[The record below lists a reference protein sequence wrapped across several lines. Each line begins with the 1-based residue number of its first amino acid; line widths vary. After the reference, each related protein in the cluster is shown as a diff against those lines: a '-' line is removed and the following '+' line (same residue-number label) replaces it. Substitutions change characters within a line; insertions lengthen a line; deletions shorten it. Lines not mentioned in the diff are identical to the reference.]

1 MLALL
6 RSNFALLF
14 GIALLMTGHG
24 LQGTLLG
31 LRTAIERFGTM
42 TSGLVL
48 AGYFLGLLLGSL
60 EGPKLIVRVGHV
72 RVFAAMSAIASTT
85 ILFHLLLIEPVSWF
99 LFRFVTGFCLAG
111 VYVVAESWL
120 NAGTPN
126 AMRGRLLSVYLVLQY
141 AGLAAGPL
149 LLNLAAPEDF
159 RPFVLV
165 SVLLSLAVVPML
177 LSAVP
182 APPVAPGRRLDLR
195 DLWRFSPLA
204 FVGIAGI
211 GVVQG
216 ALWSLGPVFARTI
229 GLDLVGVTG
238 LMAVVAVGGLA
249 LQWPFGRLSD
259 QFDRRH
265 VLIFAGLAAA
275 AALLPLPL
283 LIGAG
288 TLTLFLLFFLFAGL
302 ALPVYSISVAHLN
315 DFLETE
321 EMVAASGA
329 LLLANGIGA
338 VAGPLL
344 AAAAMSLFGPW
355 GFPILLALVMLGVGG
370 FALYRLTVRPPVPS
384 EERTRFVALPQ
395 LSPVALELA
404 QEQTSEE
411 APDPTPADARPEAE
425 AASGGGG

>member
-6 RSNFALLF
+6 RSNLALLF

-31 LRTAIERFGTM
+31 LRTAIEQFSTI

-60 EGPKLIVRVGHV
+60 QAPALIVRVGHV
-72 RVFAAMSAIASTT
+72 RVFAAMAAIASTT
-85 ILFHLLLIEPVSWF
+85 ILFHLLLVEPVSWF

-141 AGLAAGPL
+141 TGLAAGPL
-149 LLNLAAPEDF
+149 LLNLTAPEDF

-182 APPVAPGRRLDLR
+182 TPPIAAGRRFTPR
-195 DLWRFSPLA
+195 DLWHVSPLG
-204 FVGIAGI
+204 FVGICGI
-211 GVVQG
+211 GIVQG
-216 ALWSLGPVFARTI
+216 ALWSLGPVFASGI
-229 GLDLVGVTG
+229 GLDLAGVTG
-238 LMAVVAVGGLA
+238 LMAVVAVGGIA

-259 QFDRRH
+259 QFDRRR
-265 VLIFAGLAAA
+265 VLVGAGLAAA
-275 AALLPLPL
+275 AVLLPLPL
-283 LIGAG
+283 LADTGTAAVFAG
-288 TLTLFLLFFLFAGL
+288 FFLFAGL
-302 ALPVYSISVAHLN
+302 ALPVYSICIAHIN
-315 DFLETE
+315 DFLEVE
-321 EMVAASGA
+321 DAVAASGA
-329 LLLANGIGA
+329 LLLANGAGA

-344 AAAAMSLFGPW
+344 AAVAMNLFGPW
-355 GFPILLALVMLGVGG
+355 GFPLLLALVMLAIGG
-370 FALYRLTVRPPVPS
+370 FALYRLAARPPVPS
-384 EERTRFVALPQ
+384 AERTQFVALPQ
-395 LSPVALELA
+395 LSSVALELA
-404 QEQTSEE
+404 QEQVSE
-411 APDPTPADARPEAE
+411 PDAEGSETAVGARARDT
-425 AASGGGG
+425 G

>member
-6 RSNFALLF
+6 RSNLALLF

-31 LRTAIERFGTM
+31 LRTAIEQFSTM

-60 EGPKLIVRVGHV
+60 EAPRLVLRVGHV
-72 RVFAAMSAIASTT
+72 RVFAAMAAIASTT

-120 NAGTPN
+120 NAGSPN
-126 AMRGRLLSVYLVLQY
+126 ALRGRLLSVYLVLQY

-182 APPVAPGRRLDLR
+182 VPPIAAGRRFGLR
-195 DLWRFSPLA
+195 DLWRVSPLGS
-204 FVGIAGI
+204 VGICGI

-216 ALWSLGPVFARTI
+216 ALWSLGPIFGRLI
-229 GLDLVGVTG
+229 GLDLAGVTG

-275 AALLPLPL
+275 AVLLPLPL
-283 LIGAG
+283 LAGAG
-288 TLTLFLLFFLFAGL
+288 TVAVFAFFFLFAGL
-302 ALPVYSISVAHLN
+302 ALPVYSICVAHLN
-315 DFLETE
+315 DFLDTE

-344 AAAAMSLFGPW
+344 AAATMSLFGPW
-355 GFPILLALVMLGVGG
+355 GFTFLLALVMLGVGG
-370 FALYRLTVRPPVPS
+370 FALYRLTVRPPVPR
-384 EERTRFVALPQ
+384 EERTPFVALPQ

-404 QEQTSEE
+404 QEQTSEQGAGE
-411 APDPTPADARPEAE
+411 ESGDSKAPAG
-425 AASGGGG
+425 SGA

>member
-6 RSNFALLF
+6 RSNLALLF

-31 LRTAIERFGTM
+31 LRTLIEEFSTM

-60 EGPKLIVRVGHV
+60 EVPTLVVRVGHV

-126 AMRGRLLSVYLVLQY
+126 ALRGRLLSIYLLLHN

-149 LLNLAAPEDF
+149 LLNLAPPEGF
-159 RPFVLV
+159 VPFVLV

-182 APPVAPGRRLDLR
+182 TPPVAPARRFTLR
-195 DLWRFSPLA
+195 DLWRVSPLG
-204 FVGIAGI
+204 FVGVSGI

-216 ALWSLGPVFARTI
+216 ALWSLGPIFGRGI
-229 GLDLVGVTG
+229 GLDLAGVTG
-238 LMAVVAVGGLA
+238 LMAVVAIGGVA

-275 AALLPLPL
+275 VVLLPLPL
-283 LIGAG
+283 LAG
-288 TLTLFLLFFLFAGL
+288 VGRSVTFPVFFLFAGL
-302 ALPVYSISVAHLN
+302 ALPIYSICVAHIN
-315 DFLETE
+315 DFLEAE
-321 EMVAASGA
+321 DAVAASGA

-344 AAAAMSLFGPW
+344 AAAAMSLAGPW
-355 GFPILLALVMLGVGG
+355 GFPLLLALVTAAIGG
-370 FALYRLTVRPPVPS
+370 FALHRVTVRPPVPS
-384 EERTRFVALPQ
+384 EERTQFVALPQ

-404 QEQTSEE
+404 QEQASEQSAGDE
-411 APDPTPADARPEAE
+411 GE
-425 AASGGGG
+425 ASGKVPPTMG

>member
-6 RSNFALLF
+6 RSNLALLF

-24 LQGTLLG
+24 LQSTLLG
-31 LRTAIERFGTM
+31 LRTAIEQFSTM

-48 AGYFLGLLLGSL
+48 AGYFLGLLVGSL
-60 EGPKLIVRVGHV
+60 RAPLLIVRVGHV

-85 ILFHLLLIEPVSWF
+85 ILFHLLVVDPVSWF

-126 AMRGRLLSVYLVLQY
+126 AMRGRLLSVYLLLQN
-141 AGLAAGPL
+141 AGLAGGPL
-149 LLNLAAPEDF
+149 LLNLAAPGDF
-159 RPFVLV
+159 QPFVLV
-165 SVLLSLAVVPML
+165 SVLVSLAVVPML

-182 APPVAPGRRLDLR
+182 APPIAAGRRFTLR
-195 DLWRFSPLA
+195 DLWRVSPLG
-204 FVGIAGI
+204 FVGICGI
-211 GVVQG
+211 GIVQG
-216 ALWSLGPVFARTI
+216 ALWSLGPIFARQI
-229 GLDLVGVTG
+229 GLDLAGVTG
-238 LMAVVAVGGLA
+238 LMAIIAVGGVA

-265 VLIFAGLAAA
+265 VLIVACLAAA
-275 AALLPLPL
+275 IVLLPLPL
-283 LIGAG
+283 LGSPGRAF
-288 TLTLFLLFFLFAGL
+288 TFAAFFLFAGL
-302 ALPVYSISVAHLN
+302 ALPVYSVCVAHIN
-315 DFLETE
+315 DFLEAE

-329 LLLANGIGA
+329 LLLANGAGA

-344 AAAAMSLFGPW
+344 AAALMSGLGAP
-355 GFPILLALVMLGVGG
+355 GFPLLLALVMLGIGG

-384 EERTRFVALPQ
+384 EERGQFVALPQ

-404 QEQTSEE
+404 QEQASEQGVASE
-411 APDPTPADARPEAE
+411 GADSS
-425 AASGGGG
+425 ASPQASR